1 MKRKLLFILAL
12 EAIACLAL
20 YLART
25 SWPELVTS
33 VLAFPFEQIGYGLR
47 SLSLSGAVGNGFAVA
62 LYVILSLLPAAAC
75 LALLRRRHFQLE
87 DALLPLASVVLFIV
101 LYCMINPSV
110 LGAYFGR
117 PEAQPLAKAIM
128 GGSVYAVLAG
138 YLLLRVRRHLF
149 AADLKKMRTY
159 LSALLVIL
167 SVVLVYLVFGAGFGG
182 LLDDFAAL
190 YAGNTQAT
198 SARSLSA
205 VFLVLGW
212 LADSLPYLLDI
223 MIIFAAL
230 ALLRALVDDR
240 YADAALAAA
249 SRLAHLCGVSL
260 VATILTNVGFNLLN
274 LLFIKR
280 LLVVDHV
287 VQIPLFSILFTLAA
301 LLLAQF
307 IRENKRL
314 KDDNDLFI

>member
-1 MKRKLLFILAL
+1 MR
-12 EAIACLAL
+12 CS
-20 YLART
+20 R
-25 SWPELVTS
+25 W
-33 VLAFPFEQIGYGLR
+33 
-47 SLSLSGAVGNGFAVA
+47 
-62 LYVILSLLPAAAC
+62 
-75 LALLRRRHFQLE
+75 ALL
-87 DALLPLASVVLFIV
+87 LFIV

-128 GGSVYAVLAG
+128 GAACMPFWQDIYCCACGVIFC
-138 YLLLRVRRHLF
+138 RRSE
-149 AADLKKMRTY
+149 KMRTY

-230 ALLRALVDDR
+230 ALLRALVNDR

-260 VATILTNVGFNLLN
+260 VATIL
-274 LLFIKR
+274 
-280 LLVVDHV
+280 
-287 VQIPLFSILFTLAA
+287 QTLALIYSICSLSNGFWWSITSSKSRFFRSFLHWPRFCWRSLSGKISA
-301 LLLAQF
+301 
-307 IRENKRL
+307 
-314 KDDNDLFI
+314 